1 MAVSDDVVRAGLT
14 SKHVDPTALA
24 EVLRTDRGDVVESPT
39 GPVHRYAAGQA
50 EDQIGE
56 VGAVL
61 WRLTGDGLD
70 VDLSDRRGP
79 ELVICTQG
87 TALIG
92 AAGDGPDLVVGS
104 GEAAWIGLDDGPA
117 RMRVD
122 GTVHRVTVGEG

>member
-1 MAVSDDVVRAGLT
+1 
-14 SKHVDPTALA
+14 
-24 EVLRTDRGDVVESPT
+24 VESPT

-70 VDLSDRRGP
+70 VDLSGRRGP